1 MIREDRRYE
10 IRYDKMIREE
20 ERQADRTI
28 HHSCSDQHNDN
39 SPIYIN
45 KWRRACGDIC
55 REHTNMYDNIYI
67 YIAWMRLA
75 VLYECVLQCE

>member
-39 SPIYIN
+39 NTWSKAARPN
-45 KWRRACGDIC
+45 AAAGTRHPPTR
-55 REHTNMYDNIYI
+55 N
-67 YIAWMRLA
+67 
-75 VLYECVLQCE
+75 